1 MFDFEKLWL
10 GKLSVM
16 LEKLR
21 GGEFSDSVM
30 KSARNQTDTS
40 PEERTISWTAKA
52 AEKLSAELTEKELHE
67 VFTGCSCHYP
77 PGRLAPIRDAFLEN
91 RSFPEALA
99 LLRDQFIAT
108 LRDGMMLDDE
118 VIQGL
123 LDRGMGPAGVL
134 EENRIVATKIPKS
147 RNLRAWLAEDDPD
160 RKRELYCH
168 CPRINRALELG
179 VEIPVEYCLCGA
191 GFYRNIWETITG
203 EPVRVE
209 VMESV
214 QKGDDVC
221 RIAVY
226 PDSLKA

>member
-21 GGEFSDSVM
+21 GGEFRDSVM

-40 PEERTISWTAKA
+40 PKERTITWTAKTV
-52 AEKLSAELTEKELHE
+52 EKLSAALTEEELHD

-77 PGRLAPIRDAFLEN
+77 PARLAPIRDAFAASG
-91 RSFPEALA
+91 SFPEALD
-99 LLRDQFIAT
+99 LLRDQFLAT

-118 VIQGL
+118 VIHGL
-123 LDRGMGPAGVL
+123 LDQGMGPAGIL

-147 RNLRAWLAEDDPD
+147 RNLRAWLAEDDPGS
-160 RKRELYCH
+160 RRELYCH
-168 CPRINRALELG
+168 CPRINKALELG
-179 VEIPVEYCLCGA
+179 IEIPVEYCLCGA

-203 EPVRVE
+203 EQVRVE
-209 VMESV
+209 VLESV

-226 PDSLKA
+226 PASLKA